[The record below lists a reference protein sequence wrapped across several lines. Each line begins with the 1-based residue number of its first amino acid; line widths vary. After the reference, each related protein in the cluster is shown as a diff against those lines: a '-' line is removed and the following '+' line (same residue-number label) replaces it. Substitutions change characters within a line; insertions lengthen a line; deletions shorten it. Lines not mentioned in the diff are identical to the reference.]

1 MDDPTGD
8 TVCEG
13 SARESALLQEL
24 LTGLQTKQEDKE
36 WRRDTPR
43 GDSDSGQMIELR
55 RQNGAIRM
63 VRVQNVSVSGVCVIS
78 RSEIAMDEIVELRIP
93 DEEGRGDYELFQVA
107 HATSTLGGFKVG
119 MSLAGQPEN
128 PPS

>member
-1 MDDPTGD
+1 
-8 TVCEG
+8 
-13 SARESALLQEL
+13 
-24 LTGLQTKQEDKE
+24 
-36 WRRDTPR
+36 
-43 GDSDSGQMIELR
+43 MIELR
-55 RQNGAIRM
+55 RQNGATRM

-78 RSEIAMDEIVELRIP
+78 RTEIEMDEIVELRIP

-119 MSLAGQPEN
+119 MSVASQPEN

>member
-36 WRRDTPR
+36 WRRNRPR
-43 GDSDSGQMIELR
+43 GDSDNGQMIELR
-55 RQNGAIRM
+55 RQNGATRM
-63 VRVQNVSVSGVCVIS
+63 VRVQNVSTSGVCVIS
-78 RSEIAMDEIVELRIP
+78 RSEIEMDEIVELRLP

-119 MSLAGQPEN
+119 MSLASQPEN